1 MKKFF
6 VGLLTILMIGLLITA
21 PGFTYRVEAFSEDEL
36 EFISMMQDDLQLIL
50 DEKDVLALVYLTNSY
65 SVRAEASVT
74 SSEVTKVSSGQSVL
88 IKGMM
93 LDENYSTWLL
103 VEFGKQ
109 DQVYTGYIERKYLAC
124 SDELF
129 LEWENMYGLNM
140 SLYTMTA
147 TEETGDGAETEVVYE
162 DIELFPESYQ
172 ESLTALKKAH
182 PNWIFVKMD
191 TGLDWNTVVSEEL
204 YGGRSLIPTS
214 LGGQLTEGR
223 YSSGWSYATREALEY
238 YLDPRNSLTED
249 GIFQHELLS
258 YNASYHAESVPA
270 IQSFLDNTFM
280 SGQVPGFVESYA
292 YLFWACGKELNIS
305 PFHLASRVY
314 QEQGREGTSPLIS
327 GTYAGYEGY
336 YNYFNIGAS
345 GSTNKQVIESG
356 LKYAKEANPAWDSP
370 YNAIYYGAKILGS
383 NYITKGQDT
392 LYLQK
397 FDVDG
402 SHHGMYWHQYMQNI
416 CAPTS
421 EAKGIRKLYNE
432 VGSLDNFFVFK
443 IPVYENMPENCVLP
457 TESKRVILDVLDGY
471 TDAVIYLDGIEYKA
485 ESRNGFYIAQAADFN
500 ASTAVMYRYDEKG
513 IPRGMAVWRLT
524 SDGKSYSASKVDE
537 FTDLLT
543 YHGFSIRI
551 TGKSG
556 IRCKTGMPV
565 SAKEALTGA
574 GLAGYTLKESGTLIM
589 KDDNRAEYPMIKDG
603 EKVALGVSY
612 GKDADGNVQ
621 DTVFET
627 VDGRQRF
634 AAVLVGLP
642 ANQYKTSFAFRGY
655 AVLTKDGQ
663 DIIVYGPI
671 MSRSIYQLAE
681 TMLNANAYAEGTT
694 AYNFLKQLIADGDA
708 AANAES
714 SESNASDNQDT
725 GEQEDSSTAEGED
738 GTQEGS
744 STMEDVGEAQ
754 EGSGTEETTEEQQNG
769 STEGAVTE
777 GTTGEE
783 TNETTGGNETN

>member
-1 MKKFF
+1 MKKFI

-21 PGFTYRVEAFSEDEL
+21 PGFTYRVEAFSEEEL
-36 EFISMMQDDLQLIL
+36 EFIDMMQDDLQLIL
-50 DEKDVLALVYLTNSY
+50 EKKEVLALVYLTNSY
-65 SVRAEASVT
+65 SVRKEASIN
-74 SSEVTKVSSGQSVL
+74 SEEVTKVSSGQSVL

-93 LDENYSTWLL
+93 LDENYSTWIF
-103 VEFGKQ
+103 VEFAKQ

-140 SLYTMTA
+140 VMYTMAA
-147 TEETGDGAETEVVYE
+147 TEEVEEGTEAEVVYE

-172 ESLTALKKAH
+172 AALTALKVAH

-191 TGLDWNTVVSEEL
+191 TGLEWNTVVSEEL

-214 LGGQLTEGR
+214 LGGHLIEGR
-223 YSSGWSYATREALEY
+223 YSNGWSYATRETLEY
-238 YLDPRNSLTED
+238 YLDPRNSLTEE

-258 YNASYHAESVPA
+258 YNASYHEESVPA

-280 SGQVPGFVESYA
+280 NGQVPGFVESYA
-292 YLFWACGKELNIS
+292 YLFWAVGKDLNIS

-327 GTYAGYEGY
+327 GTYPGYEGY

-345 GSTNKQVIESG
+345 GSTDKQVIESG
-356 LKYAKEANPAWDSP
+356 LKYAKEATPAWDSV
-370 YNAIYYGAKILGS
+370 YNAIYYGAKVVGS

-397 FDVDG
+397 FDVDN

-421 EAKGIRKLYNE
+421 EAKGIRKLYSE

-443 IPVYENMPENCVLP
+443 IPVYLNMPETCAMP
-457 TESKRVILDVLDGY
+457 TESKRVILEVVDGY
-471 TDAVIYLDGIEYKA
+471 SDSTIYLDGVAYSA
-485 ESRNGFYIAQAADFN
+485 ESRNGYFITQAKDFN
-500 ASTAVMYRYDEKG
+500 AATAVMYRYDEKG
-513 IPRGMAVWRLT
+513 IPRGMSVWKLS
-524 SDGKSYSASKVDE
+524 SDGKSYSASRIEE

-556 IRCKTGMPV
+556 IRCKTGISV
-565 SAKEALTGA
+565 AAKEALTTT
-574 GLAGYTLKESGTLIM
+574 GLAGYILKESGTLIM

-603 EKVALGVSY
+603 EKVAPGVSY
-612 GKDADGNVQ
+612 SIDAEGNVQ
-621 DTVFET
+621 DTVFEI
-627 VDGRQRF
+627 VDDRQRF

-642 ANQYKTSFAFRGY
+642 AIQYKTSFAFRGY

-681 TMLNANAYAEGTT
+681 TMLNANAYEEGTT

-708 AANAES
+708 ATN
-714 SESNASDNQDT
+714 
-725 GEQEDSSTAEGED
+725 EQE
-738 GTQEGS
+738 QEGVS
-744 STMEDVGEAQ
+744 DETQ
-754 EGSGTEETTEEQQNG
+754 TEETSEPQSG
-769 STEGAVTE
+769 D
-777 GTTGEE
+777 E
-783 TNETTGGNETN
+783 TV

>member
-1 MKKFF
+1 MKRFL

-21 PGFTYRVEAFSEDEL
+21 PGFTYRAEAFSEEEL
-36 EFISMMQDDLQLIL
+36 EYISIIQEDLQMIL
-50 DEKDVLALVYLTNSY
+50 DNKDILALVYLTNSY
-65 SVRAEASVT
+65 TVRKEAS
-74 SSEVTKVSSGQSVL
+74 SESEAVVNVSSGQSVL

-93 LDENYSTWLL
+93 LDENYSTWIL
-103 VEFGKQ
+103 VELAIQ

-140 SLYTMTA
+140 SLYTMAA
-147 TEETGDGAETEVVYE
+147 TEDGGEGTETEVVYE

-172 ESLTALKKAH
+172 EALTALKEAH

-191 TGLDWNTVVSEEL
+191 TGLDWNTVVAEEL

-223 YSSGWSYATREALEY
+223 YSNGWSYANKEALEY
-238 YLDPRNSLTED
+238 YLDPRNSLTEE

-258 YNASYHAESVPA
+258 YNESYHAESVPA

-292 YLFWACGKELNIS
+292 YLFWACGKEINIS

-327 GTYAGYEGY
+327 GTYPGYEGY

-345 GSTNKQVIESG
+345 GSTDKQVIESG
-356 LKYAKEANPAWDSP
+356 LKYAKEYVPAWDSH

-397 FDVDG
+397 FDVDD
-402 SHHGMYWHQYMQNI
+402 SHNGMFWHQYMQNI
-416 CAPTS
+416 CAPSS

-432 VGSLDNFFVFK
+432 VGALDNFFVFK
-443 IPVYENMPENCVLP
+443 IPVYQNMPEVCAVPL
-457 TESKRVILDVLDGY
+457 ESKSVILDVLNGY
-471 TDAVIYLDGIEYKA
+471 TDSTIYLDGVAYPA
-485 ESRNGFYIAQAADFN
+485 ETRNGFYIAQAKDFT
-500 ASTAVMYRYDEKG
+500 ATTAVMYRYDEKG
-513 IPRGMAVWRLT
+513 IPRGMSVWKLS
-524 SDGKSYSASKVDE
+524 SDGKSYSATKIQE
-537 FTDLLT
+537 LTDLLT

-556 IRCKTGMPV
+556 IRCKTGI
-565 SAKEALTGA
+565 SEANKQALIGS
-574 GLAGYTLKESGTLIM
+574 GLAGYVLKESGTLIM
-589 KDDNRAEYPMIKDG
+589 KDDNRAEYPMIKGG
-603 EKVALGVSY
+603 EKVAGGISY
-612 GKDADGNVQ
+612 GKDAEGNVQ

-663 DIIVYGPI
+663 DIVIYGPI
-671 MSRSIYQLAE
+671 MSKSIYQLAE

-708 AANAES
+708 AANAETLG
-714 SESNASDNQDT
+714 NQETT
-725 GEQEDSSTAEGED
+725 GE
-738 GTQEGS
+738 QEGS
-744 STMEDVGEAQ
+744 STESTPGQQEESTEGSTGEQ
-754 EGSGTEETTEEQQNG
+754 EGSSTEGANGEPGSG
-769 STEGAVTE
+769 STDGAVTE
-777 GTTGEE
+777 GTTGDGASE
-783 TNETTGGNETN
+783 TSGSNEAN